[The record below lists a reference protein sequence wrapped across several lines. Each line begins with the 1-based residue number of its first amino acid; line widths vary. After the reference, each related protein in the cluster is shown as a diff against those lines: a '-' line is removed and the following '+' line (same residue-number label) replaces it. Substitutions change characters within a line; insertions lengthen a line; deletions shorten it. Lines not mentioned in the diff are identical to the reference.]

1 MCSRRNICHTSC
13 PCQTH
18 INHTS
23 RRDDDDVGACR
34 FEPWKLGCIPGRVA
48 CPIFIAGCLH
58 AFVDSC
64 DSCLAD
70 VHVIATSAK
79 TLCISSDGAPPLPHH
94 RTSCTKSSPKANLP
108 CPLEL
113 SDHHHSLPNLPR
125 PPTFHTLHK
134 LSTSSST
141 RAKRRQAKP
150 NRLLRATRLQSLPKC
165 HAGGERALRAG
176 RAPER
181 DESKTTRL
189 SMDARRL

>member
-1 MCSRRNICHTSC
+1 MSFRALEG
-13 PCQTH
+13 P
-18 INHTS
+18 
-23 RRDDDDVGACR
+23 A
-34 FEPWKLGCIPGRVA
+34 EYPGRVA
-48 CPIFIAGCLH
+48 CPIFIVRCLH
-58 AFVDSC
+58 AFVYSF

-70 VHVIATSAK
+70 VHVVATSAE
-79 TLCISSDGAPPLPHH
+79 TLYVPSDGAPPLPHH
-94 RTSCTKSSPKANLP
+94 STSCSSSSPKANLP

-113 SDHHHSLPNLPR
+113 FNSYPLPNLPR

-134 LSTSSST
+134 LSTSPST

-150 NRLLRATRLQSLPKC
+150 NRLLRATRLQSLPIC